1 LGRSRDAAKAYNNAK
16 KLAEDELTRNPR
28 RGDTRAHLG
37 WIYAQLG
44 DSSRAVF
51 ETTQALGLEPDN
63 QNVILL
69 AVETYEFLGQRD
81 KTLETL
87 TNASVRL
94 LEQLSHKP
102 DTKELARDPRFVELI
117 NKRSMQ

>member
-1 LGRSRDAAKAYNNAK
+1 M
-16 KLAEDELTRNPR
+16 
-28 RGDTRAHLG
+28 
-37 WIYAQLG
+37 
-44 DSSRAVF
+44 
-51 ETTQALGLEPDN
+51 
-63 QNVILL
+63 LL

-102 DTKELARDPRFVELI
+102 DTKELGRDPRFVELI